1 MKFFCVLPQDVE
13 LAVLLKYVSLKTL
26 PDILN
31 QSETSLKN
39 VLPYL
44 EPSQHL
50 FSLGQ
55 HSLAQDC
62 NLLQSLFIFILDVNF
77 TLVDAY

>member
-13 LAVLLKYVSLKTL
+13 LAVLLKYVLKTL
-26 PDILN
+26 PDIPN

-44 EPSQHL
+44 EPSQYL

-55 HSLAQDC
+55 HSLVQDC

-77 TLVDAY
+77 TLVDTY